1 MPKGDEVMEVRKLKT
16 VIAGCGKIF
25 PMHAVPVSRDPH
37 AVLTAVCD
45 VKPERA
51 GAAAERFGCRAYTDF
66 EVMLEQEKPDVV
78 HICTPHYLHAPLAC
92 LAMERRQRKRRR

>member
-1 MPKGDEVMEVRKLKT
+1 MRSGAPRSSIRLFQGNSLPWGGLMPKGDEVMEVRKLKT

-66 EVMLEQEKPDVV
+66 EVYQTVF
-78 HICTPHYLHAPLAC
+78 H
-92 LAMERRQRKRRR
+92 